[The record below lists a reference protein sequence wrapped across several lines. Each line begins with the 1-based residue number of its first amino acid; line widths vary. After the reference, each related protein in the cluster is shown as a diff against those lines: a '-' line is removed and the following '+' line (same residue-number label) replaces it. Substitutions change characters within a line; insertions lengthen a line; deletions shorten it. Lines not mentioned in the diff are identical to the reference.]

1 MTRNS
6 ILSFT
11 DEAISDELFSAIT
24 MGSNPG
30 PTVLSKLM
38 AYRGLAL
45 SSCHCLDGWYPKII
59 IVPDYE
65 TTIYNQPIRYI
76 YDKHSSFVNDAGE
89 TVPWVQKD
97 VAEDVR
103 DIKITPFDGCG
114 IHHPAITE

>member
-11 DEAISDELFSAIT
+11 DSAIASDLFEAVT
-24 MGSNPG
+24 MGADPG

-65 TTIYNQPIRYI
+65 TVIKDQPIKYI
-76 YDKHSSFVNDAGE
+76 YDRKTSFVNDEGE

-97 VAEDVR
+97 IATDVR
-103 DIKITPFDGCG
+103 DI
-114 IHHPAITE
+114 